1 VALNNPIQES
11 LAALSNYLV
20 GDSTMGDTLARVCE
34 ATLSA
39 VETARFAGITMA
51 VDAHLGTYVAT
62 HPVVEEIDA
71 TQYSSGEGPCVE
83 ALSTGQVVLVRSTF
97 EDGPYR
103 EFRSAARRRGI
114 LSVLALPMRTGS
126 EMIGALNL
134 YAEAEHAFRSVD
146 IDDATAFASQ
156 AAFVLA
162 NARAYWDA
170 RALSENLTQ
179 AMASRAVI
187 EQAKGI
193 IIGVSGVSPDEAF
206 EQLKRQSQ
214 YENVKVREIA
224 AEIVNRAQRGRT
236 TANHGSSTATT

>member
-20 GDSTMGDTLARVCE
+20 GDSTMGHTLVRVCE
-34 ATLSA
+34 ATLGA
-39 VETARFAGITMA
+39 VEAARYAGIAMA
-51 VDAHLGTYVAT
+51 VDANVGTWVAT
-62 HPVVEEIDA
+62 HRVVEEIDA
-71 TQYSSGEGPCVE
+71 SQYRSGEGPSLE

-103 EFRSAARRRGI
+103 EFRAEARRRGI
-114 LSVLALPMRTGS
+114 LSALALPMRTGS
-126 EMIGALNL
+126 ETIAALNL
-134 YAEAEHAFRSVD
+134 YAEAEHAFRSAD
-146 IDDATAFASQ
+146 IDDASAFASQ

-162 NARAYWDA
+162 NARAYWEA
-170 RALSENLTQ
+170 RALSENLTR
-179 AMASRAVI
+179 AMESRAVI

-224 AEIVNRAQRGRT
+224 AEIVNRAQRGR
-236 TANHGSSTATT
+236 STAGDDSTDPTT